1 MWVPP
6 GKRSHTGVTQETRPE
21 PAHGVLGIG
30 LSVRRLC
37 SDSINLDTLSLN
49 AHEPTIGRTGTHLRR
64 YSHFSVRYSK
74 VVQAKSN
81 QNLLSYCAKEG
92 CAFCRETLLHELT
105 PRSNDV
111 PKRDVAIPSNPR
123 VPSSPCLALRQY
135 YYGETVTFPP
145 HQMLKGPVWPSSQAD
160 RYDKQ
165 PPLSWTCPPPHTYI
179 GTTSLV
185 QSDPRRVW
193 KMAANPWQ

>member
-1 MWVPP
+1 MWVSP
-6 GKRSHTGVTQETRPE
+6 GKRSTQETRRE

-30 LSVRRLC
+30 FSVRRLC
-37 SDSINLDTLSLN
+37 SDSINLDSLSLN

-64 YSHFSVRYSK
+64 YSNFSVRYSK

-81 QNLLSYCAKEG
+81 QNLLSYCANEG
-92 CAFCRETLLHELT
+92 CAFCRKTLHELT

-135 YYGETVTFPP
+135 YYDETVTFPP
-145 HQMLKGPVWPSSQAD
+145 HQMLKGLCRLCGLLPKP
-160 RYDKQ
+160 
-165 PPLSWTCPPPHTYI
+165 T
-179 GTTSLV
+179 GTTNATPFLELSATAHIYRDHF
-185 QSDPRRVW
+185 SRT
-193 KMAANPWQ
+193 K